1 MLKKTT
7 YFSGASKPGSQPR
20 TLMCFQLLH
29 DQLGDV
35 AASHSG
41 AELKDARQQD
51 LTPAATATAT
61 ATDTAT

>member
-1 MLKKTT
+1 
-7 YFSGASKPGSQPR
+7 
-20 TLMCFQLLH
+20 MCFQLLH

-61 ATDTAT
+61 ATATDTAT